1 MNIDY
6 YLLYAL
12 VGLSYWTI
20 NIFVRKLHI
29 KNEDSD
35 GWFLVPMWLFLWPMC
50 FIGLFFAWV
59 SNMKERVQ
67 EKIEINKL

>member
-1 MNIDY
+1 MDY

-12 VGLSYWTI
+12 VGISYWTI

-29 KNEDSD
+29 KNDDSA

-59 SNMKERVQ
+59 SNMKERSQ
-67 EKIEINKL
+67 EKIEINNL